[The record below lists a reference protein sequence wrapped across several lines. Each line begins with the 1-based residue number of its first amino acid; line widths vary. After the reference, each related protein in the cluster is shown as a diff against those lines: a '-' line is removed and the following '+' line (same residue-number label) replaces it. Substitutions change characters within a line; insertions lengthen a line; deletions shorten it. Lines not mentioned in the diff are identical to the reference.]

1 MYCTCTCRNLFILGL
16 DGCEV
21 RPCARVR
28 PCRTCTCRNLFIL
41 GLDGCEVRPCDPCAR
56 VRPCVPCESRPPRCF
71 LCISYA
77 RCTHGC
83 TWPGHGGVVPILMYL
98 DVYQRDTS
106 RYAQDTCEIH
116 HDTSRYETDRKF
128 IGNCSSPF
136 LHILKK
142 TRICSGKMKKDG
154 TPDMRFKTN
163 RNCR

>member
-1 MYCTCTCRNLFILGL
+1 M
-16 DGCEV
+16 DV
-21 RPCARVR
+21 R
-28 PCRTCTCRNLFIL
+28 
-41 GLDGCEVRPCDPCAR
+41 G
-56 VRPCVPCESRPPRCF
+56 
-71 LCISYA
+71 
-77 RCTHGC
+77 
-83 TWPGHGGVVPILMYL
+83 PGTGGVVPILMYL